1 MIFVSAGFERRGSI
15 AIADVMRTAHF
26 RQIDPAAERIC
37 LYTSKSASESQSHLM
52 LKMVQLERFQRAI
65 DANFKH
71 DDLLVIPEKTS
82 RAEGLY
88 RRRDLSLSRKVSIF
102 SGAEIQLSFISPAK
116 LHDRA
121 TDHGNLIARG
131 RTAHAPIMMKSWSSP
146 GTVSDYQLIRD
157 TMIVLNP

>member
-26 RQIDPAAERIC
+26 RHIDPAAERIC
-37 LYTSKSASESQSHLM
+37 LYTSKSASESESHLM

-71 DDLLVIPEKTS
+71 DDLLVIPEKTI

-88 RRRDLSLSRKVSIF
+88 RRPDLSLSRKVSIF
-102 SGAEIQLSFISPAK
+102 SGRDTAIFHKPCK
-116 LHDRA
+116 
-121 TDHGNLIARG
+121 IARQ
-131 RTAHAPIMMKSWSSP
+131 
-146 GTVSDYQLIRD
+146 SDRPRQLNCEGEDCKRANND
-157 TMIVLNP
+157 EKLVFPRCG